1 MLRIYRELYPLMKFI
16 AYEIVEDYSTA
27 EDIVQD
33 SIIKLI
39 NKVPAFRSFSR
50 VQMVTYIV

>member
-1 MLRIYRELYPLMKFI
+1 MKFR

-39 NKVPAFRSFSR
+39 NKVPAFRRLSR
-50 VQMVTYIV
+50 AQMVTYIV